1 MPARNEGLIARNTGV
16 GLSFATIL
24 NWGSY
29 VLGKAI
35 RMRSGQFRIFRS
47 HVAGIEAVKAETGH
61 SFPKH
66 THEQFGIGIIDVGA
80 QASLSGR
87 GLVRAEAGDVI
98 SVNPNEVHD
107 GMPVGESRA
116 WSMLYFDPR
125 LIRDLLNE
133 IGEGR
138 TGETEFPSPVIRN
151 RQIAACFNTLF
162 PLLVGNSGPQDALLQ
177 DGLLLSLVAA
187 VMSEGEQRS
196 RDVAAPAVID
206 RARDMI
212 DDDPAAPLTL
222 AELADACGLSHF
234 QLLRAF
240 AKATGLTPHAYLL
253 QRRIQEAR
261 RLIAIGTPLAEAA
274 FASGFADQSHMTRLF
289 VRNFGLS
296 PGAYAAAC

>member
-1 MPARNEGLIARNTGV
+1 
-16 GLSFATIL
+16 
-24 NWGSY
+24 
-29 VLGKAI
+29 
-35 RMRSGQFRIFRS
+35 MRSGQFRIYRS
-47 HVAGIEAVKAETGH
+47 HVAGIEAVSAETGH

-66 THEQFGIGIIDVGA
+66 THDQFGIGIIEAGA

-87 GLVRAEAGDVI
+87 GMVQAEAGDVI

-125 LIRDLLNE
+125 LIGDLLRDL
-133 IGEGR
+133 GEGR
-138 TGETEFPSPVIRN
+138 FGAAEFPSPVVRDDEM
-151 RQIAACFNTLF
+151 AVCFKTLF
-162 PLLVGNSGPQDALLQ
+162 PLVISSASQDALLR

-187 VMSEGEQRS
+187 LMREGAGS
-196 RDVAAPAVID
+196 LRDIAVPAAIS
-206 RARDMI
+206 RARDLI

-222 AELADACGLSHF
+222 AELADLCGLSHF
-234 QLLRAF
+234 QFLRAF
-240 AKATGLTPHAYLL
+240 TKATGLTPHAYLL

-261 RLIAIGTPLAEAA
+261 RLIATGTSLAEAA

-296 PGAYAAAC
+296 PGAYAAAIG

>member
-1 MPARNEGLIARNTGV
+1 MKVAEIARGTGV
-16 GLSFATIL
+16 GLGFANIL
-24 NWGSY
+24 KQGCY
-29 VLGKAI
+29 FPEKAI

-66 THEQFGIGIIDVGA
+66 THDQFGIGLIEAGA
-80 QASLSGR
+80 QASFSGR
-87 GLVRAEAGDVI
+87 GMVRAEAGDVI

-107 GMPVGESRA
+107 GMPIGESRA

-125 LIRDLLNE
+125 LIGDLLDD

-138 TGETEFPSPVIRN
+138 TGEIEFPLPVIRN
-151 RQIAACFNTLF
+151 RQMAACFNALF
-162 PLLVGNSGPQDALLQ
+162 PLLADNSGPQNALLQ

-196 RDVAAPAVID
+196 RDIAVPAAID
-206 RARDMI
+206 RARDKI

-222 AELADACGLSHF
+222 AELAEACGLSQF
-234 QLLRAF
+234 QFLRAF

-261 RLIAIGTPLAEAA
+261 RLIAVGTPLAEAA

>member
-1 MPARNEGLIARNTGV
+1 
-16 GLSFATIL
+16 
-24 NWGSY
+24 
-29 VLGKAI
+29 
-35 RMRSGQFRIFRS
+35 MRSGQFRIFRS
-47 HVAGIEAVKAETGH
+47 HVAGIEAVTAETGH

-66 THEQFGIGIIDVGA
+66 THDQFGIGIIEAGA

-87 GLVRAEAGDVI
+87 GMVRAEAGDII

-107 GMPVGESRA
+107 GMPIGDSRA

-125 LIRDLLNE
+125 LISDLLND

-138 TGETEFPSPVIRN
+138 IGETEFPSPVIRDG
-151 RQIAACFNTLF
+151 QAAACFNTLF
-162 PLLVGNSGPQDALLQ
+162 PLLAGNSPPQDVLLR

-196 RDVAAPAVID
+196 RNMAVPAAID

-234 QLLRAF
+234 HFLRAF
-240 AKATGLTPHAYLL
+240 SKATGLTPHAYLL

-261 RLIAIGTPLAEAA
+261 RLIVAGTPLAEAA

-296 PGAYAAAC
+296 PSAYAAGC